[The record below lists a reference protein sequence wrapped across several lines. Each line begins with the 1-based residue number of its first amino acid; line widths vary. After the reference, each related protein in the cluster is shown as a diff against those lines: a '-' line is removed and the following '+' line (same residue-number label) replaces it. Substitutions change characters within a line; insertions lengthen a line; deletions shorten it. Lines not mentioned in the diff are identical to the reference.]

1 MTPEEPIM
9 IARFVARFALAL
21 LIAGG
26 FGLAAQRADAQ
37 GAQPSPNS
45 IALAKELII
54 LKGGHKMFDAIV
66 PGTVESA
73 KNLFLPTNP
82 NLNKPLTEVSTQLKT
97 EYAGKT
103 DELLN
108 EVAKSYAT
116 RFPEQELKEIV
127 AFYKTAL
134 GKKMLTEEPAAIED
148 GFGRAKDWAGTF
160 SQTVVSRMRAEMKKK
175 GYDL

>member
-1 MTPEEPIM
+1 M

-21 LIAGG
+21 LVATGCG
-26 FGLAAQRADAQ
+26 VVAKRADAQ

-66 PGTVESA
+66 PGTIEQA

-82 NLNKPLTEVSTQLKT
+82 NLSKPLTEVSTQLVT
-97 EYAGKT
+97 EYSGKT

-108 EVAKSYAT
+108 EVAKAYAT
-116 RFPEQELKEIV
+116 RFSEQELKEIV

-134 GKKMLTEEPAAIED
+134 GKKLLTEEPLALED
-148 GFGRAKDWAGTF
+148 GFARAKDWAGAF
-160 SQTVVSRMRAEMKKK
+160 SQQVVNRMRAEMKKK

>member
-1 MTPEEPIM
+1 M

-21 LIAGG
+21 LIAAGCG
-26 FGLAAQRADAQ
+26 VVAKRADAQ

-66 PGTVESA
+66 PGTIEQA

-82 NLNKPLTEVSTQLKT
+82 NLNKPLTEVSTQLLT
-97 EYAGKT
+97 EYNGKT

-108 EVAKSYAT
+108 EVAKAYAT
-116 RFPEQELKEIV
+116 RFSEQELKEIV

-134 GKKMLTEEPAAIED
+134 GKKMLTEEPLALED
-148 GFGRAKDWAGTF
+148 GFGRAKDWAGAF
-160 SQTVVSRMRAEMKKK
+160 SQQVVNRMRAEMKKK

>member
-1 MTPEEPIM
+1 M

-21 LIAGG
+21 LIAASC
-26 FGLAAQRADAQ
+26 GLALKRADAQ
-37 GAQPSPNS
+37 GTQPSPNS

-54 LKGGHKMFDAIV
+54 LKGAHKMFDAIV
-66 PGTVESA
+66 PGTIEQT

-82 NLNKPLTEVSTQLKT
+82 NLSKPLTEVSTQLVT
-97 EYAGKT
+97 EFNGKT

-108 EVAKSYAT
+108 EVAKAYAA
-116 RFPEQELKEIV
+116 RFSEQELKEIV

-134 GKKMLTEEPAAIED
+134 GKKMLTEEPLALED
-148 GFGRAKDWAGTF
+148 GFARAKDWAGAF
-160 SQTVVSRMRAEMKKK
+160 SQQVVNRMRAEMKKK

>member
-1 MTPEEPIM
+1 M

-21 LIAGG
+21 LIAAGCG
-26 FGLAAQRADAQ
+26 VVAKRADAQ

-45 IALAKELII
+45 IALAKELIV

-66 PGTVESA
+66 PGTIEQA

-82 NLNKPLTEVSTQLKT
+82 NLSKPLTEVSTQLVT
-97 EYAGKT
+97 EFNGKT

-108 EVAKSYAT
+108 EVAKAYAT
-116 RFPEQELKEIV
+116 RFSEQELKEIV

-134 GKKMLTEEPAAIED
+134 GKKMLTEEPLALED
-148 GFGRAKDWAGTF
+148 GFARAKDWAGAF
-160 SQTVVSRMRAEMKKK
+160 SQQVVNRMRAEMKKK

>member
-1 MTPEEPIM
+1 M

-21 LIAGG
+21 LVATGCG
-26 FGLAAQRADAQ
+26 VVAKRADAQ

-66 PGTVESA
+66 PGTIEQA

-82 NLNKPLTEVSTQLKT
+82 NLSKPLTEVSTQLVT
-97 EYAGKT
+97 EYSGKT

-108 EVAKSYAT
+108 EVAKAYAM
-116 RFPEQELKEIV
+116 RFSEQELKEIV

-134 GKKMLTEEPAAIED
+134 GKKLLAEEPLALED
-148 GFGRAKDWAGTF
+148 GFARAKEWAGAF
-160 SQTVVSRMRAEMKKK
+160 SQQVVNRMRAEMKKK

>member
-1 MTPEEPIM
+1 M

-21 LIAGG
+21 LVATGCG
-26 FGLAAQRADAQ
+26 VVAKRADAQ

-66 PGTVESA
+66 PGTIEQA

-82 NLNKPLTEVSTQLKT
+82 NLSKPLTEVSTQLVT
-97 EYAGKT
+97 EYSGKT

-108 EVAKSYAT
+108 EVAKAYAT
-116 RFPEQELKEIV
+116 RFSEQELKEIV

-134 GKKMLTEEPAAIED
+134 GKKLLTEEPLALED
-148 GFGRAKDWAGTF
+148 GFGRAKDWAGAF
-160 SQTVVSRMRAEMKKK
+160 SQQVVNRMRAEMKKK

>member
-1 MTPEEPIM
+1 M

-21 LIAGG
+21 LVATGCG
-26 FGLAAQRADAQ
+26 VVAKRADAQ

-66 PGTVESA
+66 PGTIEQA

-82 NLNKPLTEVSTQLKT
+82 NLNKPLTEVSTQLVT
-97 EYAGKT
+97 EYNGKT

-108 EVAKSYAT
+108 EVAKAYAT
-116 RFPEQELKEIV
+116 RFSEQELKDLL
-127 AFYKTAL
+127 AFYKSPL
-134 GKKMLTEEPAAIED
+134 GKKMLVEEPAILD
-148 GFGRAKDWAGTF
+148 QNMKDATAWADKL
-160 SQTVVSRMRAEMKKK
+160 SNEVISRMRAEMRKR
-175 GYDL
+175 GHEI